1 MEGVSYFDLNRSAER
16 QGGGRHGVVFLF
28 GFSRTGKI
36 RLRGDLNRSARRQG
50 GGGRGVEVADCL
62 EQLLCLHH
70 PHQQISARTD
80 VPLSVPNGTLS
91 TFS

>member
-1 MEGVSYFDLNRSAER
+1 
-16 QGGGRHGVVFLF
+16 
-28 GFSRTGKI
+28 
-36 RLRGDLNRSARRQG
+36 
-50 GGGRGVEVADCL
+50 VEVADCL